1 MCVCTVYVVAESNSN
16 YNLISGTMSSR
27 WQTIWHSSIAAK
39 SLSYLS
45 VCRIKRHQLERVYHL
60 KMHTNSANYSG
71 VNVDNILRTIF
82 LSGVQAVR
90 AKAIFSNNKC
100 FAVAHNPTNQNIVV
114 KVKAAAATAADNVVE
129 DMSAT
134 NGRCSEFHIDA
145 GKCCH
150 LVGFGKAVH
159 GMAIEM
165 VRVLGDRLI
174 SGILSVP
181 FGTGQTLASDNL
193 VDDVD
198 RRTLS
203 SKITVLEGAEHNLP
217 DAAAEQNA
225 RRIKAFVKN
234 LNKNDVLFIL
244 ITGGGSALLPLCCDG
259 ITLPEKCAI
268 IKQLSAQGA
277 TINDINTVRIDLS
290 AIKGG
295 KLAAAASNAHLVI
308 ALIVSDIINS
318 PIHLIASGPTTVAA
332 PNASAITE
340 QEEAAA
346 ATAGATSAS
355 AASANNSQNILGK
368 YGLWSTLPAR
378 IQETIVTNS
387 QRPIKQ
393 TPANV
398 RNFIIANNQSAVNAA
413 MTEANAHGFAT
424 ICISTEINGLVADL
438 SEAYVAIAVA
448 IIEHRAHRITT
459 VEFHNRLYRYQSLLH
474 FNDTFESKLL
484 NAMQPKCTNGICL
497 IGGGEPTVKITGNGL
512 GGRNQELALRF
523 SIKCQEHYANDIL
536 QDVALLSA
544 GTDGIDGTYTN
555 TI

>member
-1 MCVCTVYVVAESNSN
+1 MCVRVRTVSMVTKSNIN
-16 YNLISGTMSSR
+16 HNLISGTMSSR
-27 WQTIWHSSIAAK
+27 WQTIWHSPIATE
-39 SLSYLS
+39 SLSSYLS
-45 VCRIKRHQLERVYHL
+45 VCRIKRNQLKRVYRRE
-60 KMHTNSANYSG
+60 MHTNSATNSG

-82 LSGVQAVR
+82 LSGVHAVR
-90 AKAIFSNNKC
+90 AKAIFNNNKC
-100 FAVAHNPTNQNIVV
+100 FSVAHSPTNQNIVV
-114 KVKAAAATAADNVVE
+114 KVTAAAAAATAADDVDNA
-129 DMSAT
+129 MSAT

-145 GKCCH
+145 SKRCH

-181 FGTGQTLASDNL
+181 FGTGQMLASHSL
-193 VDDVD
+193 FDDVD
-198 RRTLS
+198 RVGTLPS
-203 SKITVLEGAEHNLP
+203 RIAVLEGAEHNLP
-217 DAAAEQNA
+217 DAAAEQTA
-225 RRIKAFVKN
+225 RRIKAFVEN

-295 KLAAAASNAHLVI
+295 KLAAAASNAHQVI

-318 PIHLIASGPTTVAA
+318 PMHLIASGPTVAA
-332 PNASAITE
+332 PIASAITE
-340 QEEAAA
+340 QKA
-346 ATAGATSAS
+346 AGAPSAT
-355 AASANNSQNILGK
+355 AASANDSQNILDK

-378 IQETIVTNS
+378 IQQTIVTNS
-387 QRPIKQ
+387 QRPITQ

-424 ICISTEINGLVADL
+424 ICISTEIDGLVADL

-474 FNDTFESKLL
+474 FNDTFEPKLL
-484 NAMQPKCTNGICL
+484 MAMQPNCTNGICL
-497 IGGGEPTVKITGNGL
+497 IGGGEPTVKISGNGR

-544 GTDGIDGTYTN
+544 GTDGIDGTY
-555 TI
+555 IYS